1 MPPMSKAITPL
12 ASTRPITSGLIR
24 QTTISTRD
32 NSATRPRPTRASES
46 NQTSVSVLPRAEHS
60 DQMSPHGAW
69 LSGSVKAIRT
79 DSQWPY
85 GFITPL
91 HPLPQDFSS
100 GDVYFKVDWADYEVQ
115 VGDQVFFILK
125 PNKKEKPAAAN
136 VCQSIDG
143 APNVRRQPGDRQR
156 RNSSES
162 SNRRR
167 RSGSR
172 VAARLQDLAPVEFN
186 EGNGP
191 EIAVD
196 TREIGWKSSD
206 ENEGDSDRSE
216 NRGED
221 DVRRKRNRWNCEP
234 SSQMRGR
241 GRGGGRGANRWGVL
255 SGKITKVAG
264 LSGLIEIPSKEVNQ
278 DKGSRHFEFNNDDS
292 VFSGGLALEVG
303 DHVTFTR
310 HFRKKPLDEL
320 PLAQSLQLVK
330 CSRTERQIEEYLDC
344 LLSKLSRKQDSANR
358 EKIILA
364 VKCLPVWDCIG
375 NNCRISDKSIITL
388 NSVLVNMQENF
399 AIAENLSLV
408 LETLL
413 KTPLFTER
421 NSRYSRFIDAS
432 LRESSAK
439 RSREDL
445 YKVMLMMTKLVPS
458 KLKLI
463 VRTIEPFAFHE
474 FTSFLYKMLKQSAQ
488 SVSGDAEDC
497 SWEELPLVPTVKELL
512 AGSLVSGSG
521 LRPVVVKG
529 PYPSVEEYIDI
540 YFRLLRSDC
549 FAALSKGATDLLKG
563 TLDQR
568 DMNVYTQVK
577 MVGFQKAVH
586 GSGLPLGLA
595 LKPLRPV
602 ANWDQTSCL
611 MYGNLLCISVS
622 GTFRDPIWATV
633 SNREL
638 LSSQS
643 VVIVELCSESND
655 MTDSDAILSLY
666 LCDSRTVVI
675 ESPTY
680 YKAYQPVLKSLQ
692 STDAKELPFQEELVF
707 GRSGSS
713 PEFLQEDV
721 RFDASIVYPL
731 TALAVMDT
739 ETIDLHTF
747 LNYRAMYGSSLKSL
761 LDPSQEIAVKMCL
774 KNRIA
779 IVQGPPGT
787 GKTFLGIK
795 LMRILRSLSNP
806 IKTPILVLTY
816 KNHSLDE
823 FMKELVAIYPNEV
836 ARVGG
841 RSQDEALASCNLRE
855 LRKNLKMPQES
866 YKVVQEIRN
875 RIAESLQDIEDTF
888 QQLNAETYFHPDTLI
903 ELLSERQMRRFL
915 VGCPWAKCGAVKLTD
930 RSDEDG
936 FQMAAGKVSAKVVL
950 AKLKKCGELS
960 LGRILKGKE
969 NQLIDKAL
977 KHDIYELLKAAVR
990 QWVPSDS
997 VFSSLSA
1004 SFKSNIAVP
1013 DFPDSKESDKFSNPE
1028 VEGGEKD
1035 AEEIEKE
1042 RIAAA
1047 KHKVLPKDLLMKEF
1061 TTFEEIKP
1069 SGNKKLIR
1077 LTESAKEISK
1087 QMSPAALLAIDN
1099 LWQMDGVDRAKLI
1112 HCLLYQQY
1120 QEAGKN
1126 FENLLQEF
1134 QRLKREKEELE
1145 NHHRVTILR
1154 GKKIIGMTITGANIN
1169 HSFVAELKPE
1179 IVIVEEAAE
1188 VLEPQ
1193 IVALLGNWT
1202 KQLILIGDHQQ
1213 LRPSVET
1220 YLLRRDYHF
1229 DVSMMERLVN
1239 NDLPYSTLSMQNRM
1253 REEFADLLKDIY
1265 PKLKSNLAQVR
1276 GNFPAS
1282 CFGSSMFFWDHS
1294 DPETSSRSYVN
1305 DKEAERAINLAL
1317 FLILQGYKPAQIT
1330 ILSPYLGQVRLL
1342 RKLMKEAED
1351 KYPKYFQA
1359 DVKDEK
1365 ATKPE
1370 NLDKSTIVSNKSPI
1384 KAAED
1389 KDTKNTVSIHT
1400 VDLYQGD
1407 ENDFVIISL
1416 VRSNESGKIGF
1427 VGDLN
1432 RRCVAQS
1439 RSRCGLYFI
1448 GNKTCLTMK
1457 PNSVWCEVLR
1467 KLEDKGCVGTRFHIK
1482 CPTHPQSKVS
1492 AESAADIP
1500 LDKSF
1505 SFCRI
1510 PCTKLK
1516 DCRLHVCGKPCQPKH
1531 QHTNCKDPVQFT
1543 FNTCGHFGTK
1553 KCSEDENSKKCE
1565 KDILVGRNCGHSQSC
1580 KCYERMKV
1588 TRQSCEQIV
1597 SVKFPN
1603 CYHYWSCKCCE
1614 QGQVA
1619 SMRCEE
1625 KVVISLPK
1633 CGHSCIFKCH
1643 EREKAECN
1651 KPCERNLEC
1660 GHPCQ
1665 LKCAMKCDSKPCEV
1679 CLNIE
1684 KAKQQRMEAAKKA
1697 EILRETNREIANL
1710 SKTLDFISRCDLSR
1724 DGDTAARYLSLE
1736 DMVVKYIQPEHKWFP
1751 RVTRIEKVT
1760 NTALEKKWLLAKTQ
1774 LQDPSHVEL
1783 KFHGT
1788 NEEAVDSIVNYGF
1801 MIPVSGKQ
1809 MFGKGVY
1816 FATDSSKSAQKCYTK
1831 DSKMLLVCEVLLGKC
1846 LTVERS
1852 LPGMDINKLHVLG
1865 YDSLFAKRGTQQQGG
1880 VCNDEFVVYD
1890 PNQAIVRFIVH
1901 YEETDCSL
1909 STLATTLQ
1917 PKMGNL
1923 GAPTF
1928 TKYDLLPSKR
1938 GVKTDSE
1945 EFHFRLAESQF
1956 LRLMRRLN
1964 MTNGE
1969 VTSVEYYINPELER
1983 RFKIMQVAMK
1993 AKYPKGEESE
2003 VILAFHGTKLENID
2017 PIVKNNFDIQR
2028 LGASTGDKGYY
2039 GAGIYFSE
2047 FPSVSMGYGNI
2058 GKLLLC
2064 KVLPGKTYTC
2074 MHLMVG
2080 ASCMPGYDS
2089 HGFDRDHNGR
2099 YKELVIFN
2107 SDQIL
2112 PCYVINYTA

>member
-1 MPPMSKAITPL
+1 MS
-12 ASTRPITSGLIR
+12 
-24 QTTISTRD
+24 
-32 NSATRPRPTRASES
+32 
-46 NQTSVSVLPRAEHS
+46 H
-60 DQMSPHGAW
+60 HGAW
-69 LSGSVKAIRT
+69 LSGRVKTIKT
-79 DSQWPY
+79 EGY
-85 GFITPL
+85 GFITPRD
-91 HPLPQDFSS
+91 PLPQDFRP
-100 GDVYFKVDWADYEVQ
+100 GDVYFKVEWADYEVQ
-115 VGDQVFFILK
+115 VGDQVFFTLR
-125 PNKKEKPAAAN
+125 PNSKERPAAGD
-136 VCQSIDG
+136 VCESVNG
-143 APNVRRQPGDRQR
+143 VPSVRRQPGNRQR
-156 RNSSES
+156 RNSEPNS
-162 SNRRR
+162 RRK
-167 RSGSR
+167 RSRSR
-172 VAARLQDLAPVEFN
+172 VARLQDLAPVEFN

-191 EIAVD
+191 EIAAD
-196 TREIGWKSSD
+196 TRSVGWKSSD
-206 ENEGDSDRSE
+206 ESEGDSEHSE
-216 NRGED
+216 RDED
-221 DVRRKRNRWNCEP
+221 DGRKKRTRGSRVP
-234 SSQMRGR
+234 SSQAWCRGR
-241 GRGGGRGANRWGVL
+241 EGGRGANRRGVL
-255 SGKITKVAG
+255 SGKITKLTG
-264 LSGLIEIPSKEVNQ
+264 MSGLIEIPSKEVHPDRGQ
-278 DKGSRHFEFNNDDS
+278 RHFSFNIDDS
-292 VFSGGLALEVG
+292 IFAGGLELEVG

-310 HFRKKPLDEL
+310 YFQKRSPAEI
-320 PLAQSLQLVK
+320 PLAQNLQLVK
-330 CSRTERQIEEYLDC
+330 CSRDERQIEEYLDG
-344 LLSKLSRKQDSANR
+344 LASKLSRKHDSTNR

-375 NNCRISDKSIITL
+375 NICHLSDKSIIAL
-388 NSVLVNMQENF
+388 NSVLVSLQENF

-408 LETLL
+408 LEALL
-413 KTPLFTER
+413 RTPLFLER
-421 NSRYSRFIDAS
+421 NSRYSRFVDAS
-432 LRESSAK
+432 LRKSTKST
-439 RSREDL
+439 REDL
-445 YKVMLMMTKLVPS
+445 YKVMLMMAKLVPS

-463 VRTIEPFAFHE
+463 VRTIEPFACHE

-512 AGSLVSGSG
+512 AGSLVSESG
-521 LRPVVVKG
+521 LRPVVVQG

-549 FAALSKGATDLLKG
+549 FSALSKGATDLLKG

-611 MYGNLLCISVS
+611 MYGNLLCISVT
-622 GTFRDPIWATV
+622 GTFQDPIWATV

-638 LSSQS
+638 LSSQK
-643 VVIVELCSESND
+643 VVMVELCSESND
-655 MTDSDAILSLY
+655 MTDSEAILSLY
-666 LCDSRTVVI
+666 LCDSRTVMI

-692 STDAKELPFQEELVF
+692 STDPKELPFQEELIL
-707 GRSGSS
+707 GRSGGS
-713 PEFLQEDV
+713 PEFLREDV
-721 RFDASIVYPL
+721 RFDANVIYSR
-731 TALAVMDT
+731 TALSDT
-739 ETIDLHTF
+739 DTIDLKTF
-747 LNYRAMYGSSLKSL
+747 FDHRATYGSSLKSIFHRSTYGSSL
-761 LDPSQEIAVKMCL
+761 KSILDPSQEVAVKTCL

-806 IKTPILVLTY
+806 ISTPILVLTY

-841 RSQDEALASCNLRE
+841 RSQEEALASCNLRE
-855 LRKNLKMPQES
+855 LRKIAKMPQES

-875 RIAESLQDIEDTF
+875 AITETLQEIEDTF
-888 QQLNAETYFHPDTLI
+888 QQLNADTYFHPDTLI
-903 ELLSERQMRRFL
+903 ELLSESQMRRFL
-915 VGCPWAKCGAVKLTD
+915 MYCPWVKCGKVLLKD
-930 RSDEDG
+930 PSDEDG
-936 FQMAAGKVSAKVVL
+936 FQMASGRVSAKVVL

-960 LGRILKGKE
+960 LERILKGRD
-969 NQLIDKAL
+969 NHLVDKDL

-997 VFSSLSA
+997 VFSSLNA
-1004 SFKSNIAVP
+1004 SFKSNIAVSNLP
-1013 DFPDSKESDKFSNPE
+1013 DFKEPDKFSNPE
-1028 VEGGEKD
+1028 TEGGEKD

-1047 KHKVLPKDLLMKEF
+1047 RHKVLPKELLIKEF
-1061 TTFEEIKP
+1061 TKFEEIKL

-1120 QEAGKN
+1120 QEAGKD
-1126 FENLLQEF
+1126 FENLLQRF
-1134 QRLKREKEELE
+1134 QRLKKEKEELE

-1154 GKKIIGMTITGANIN
+1154 GKKIVGMTISGANIN
-1169 HSFVAELKPE
+1169 HNFVAELKPE

-1193 IVALLGNWT
+1193 IMALLGNWT
-1202 KQLILIGDHQQ
+1202 KHLILIGDHQQ

-1220 YLLRRDYHF
+1220 YLLCRDYHF

-1239 NDLPYSTLSMQNRM
+1239 NELPYSTLSLQNRM
-1253 REEFADLLKDIY
+1253 REEFAELLRDIY
-1265 PKLKSNLAQVR
+1265 PKLESNHVR
-1276 GNFPAS
+1276 VNGNVPAS

-1294 DPETSSRSYVN
+1294 DPETSSRSYLN
-1305 DKEAERAINLAL
+1305 EKEAERAINLAL
-1317 FLILQGYKPAQIT
+1317 FLIFQGYKPAQIT

-1342 RKLMKEAED
+1342 RKLMKKEEE
-1351 KYPKYFQA
+1351 KYPKYFQV

-1365 ATKPE
+1365 DAKSE
-1370 NLDKSTIVSNKSPI
+1370 NSDKSLVVGLSTKTPT
-1384 KAAED
+1384 KEAED
-1389 KDTKNTVSIHT
+1389 KSSDDKDVKNTVSIHT

-1448 GNKTCLTMK
+1448 GNKTCLTTK
-1457 PNSVWCEVLR
+1457 PSSVWCGLLK
-1467 KLEDKGCVGTRFHIK
+1467 KLEDKGCVGTRFPIQ

-1500 LDKSF
+1500 LGKSF

-1510 PCTKLK
+1510 PCNKLK
-1516 DCRLHVCGKPCQPKH
+1516 HCGLHYCGKPCQPKH
-1531 QHTNCKDPVQFT
+1531 GHMNCKEPVQFT
-1543 FNTCGHFGTK
+1543 FNTCKHIGTRQ
-1553 KCSEDENSKKCE
+1553 CSESEDSKKCE
-1565 KDILVGRNCGHSQSC
+1565 KDVVGKRNCGHSQRF

-1588 TRQSCEQIV
+1588 ANQGCEEIV

-1603 CYHYWSCKCCE
+1603 CDHYWRCKCCE
-1614 QGQVA
+1614 QGQIA
-1619 SMRCEE
+1619 SERCEE
-1625 KVVISLPK
+1625 KIAILLF
-1633 CGHSCIFKCH
+1633 CGHSNIFKCH
-1643 EREKAECN
+1643 EREKAEC
-1651 KPCERNLEC
+1651 KRSCEKRLEC
-1660 GHPCQ
+1660 GHLCR
-1665 LKCAMKCDSKPCEV
+1665 LKCAMKCDSKPCET
-1679 CLNIE
+1679 CLEIE
-1684 KAKQQRMEAAKKA
+1684 KATQQQMEAAKKA
-1697 EILRETNREIANL
+1697 QILQETNREIEKL
-1710 SKTLDFISRCDLSR
+1710 STTSDFIGRNNLSR
-1724 DGDTAARYLSLE
+1724 DGDTAAKYLSLE
-1736 DMVVKYIQPEHKWFP
+1736 DMVVKYIQPEHNWFP
-1751 RVTRIEKVT
+1751 RVTSIEKVT

-1788 NEEAVDSIVNYGF
+1788 NKEAVDNIVKSGFKMPMYGH
-1801 MIPVSGKQ
+1801 Q

-1816 FATDSSKSAQKCYTK
+1816 FATDSSKSALKRYTK
-1831 DSKMLLVCEVLLGKC
+1831 DSKMLLVCEVLLGRC
-1846 LTVERS
+1846 LTVESAQPHMNFNALRA
-1852 LPGMDINKLHVLG
+1852 MG
-1865 YDSLFAKRGTQQQGG
+1865 YDSLFAKRGTKQQGG

-1909 STLATTLQ
+1909 STLGTTLK
-1917 PKMGNL
+1917 PKVGAL
-1923 GAPTF
+1923 GVPTF
-1928 TKYDLLPSKR
+1928 TKYDLLPPKR
-1938 GVKTDSE
+1938 GVKNDSE

-1964 MTNGE
+1964 VTSGE

-1983 RFKIMQVAMK
+1983 RFKIAQDVMK
-1993 AKYPKGEESE
+1993 AKYPTGEESE
-2003 VILAFHGTKLENID
+2003 LILAFHGTKPENID
-2017 PIVKNNFDIQR
+2017 SIVKNNFDIKR
-2028 LGASTGDKGYY
+2028 LGASTGDKGYF

-2047 FPSVSMGYGNI
+2047 FPSTSMGYGGG

-2074 MHLMVG
+2074 MAMMIG
-2080 ASCMPGYDS
+2080 ARCMSGYDS
-2089 HGFDRDHNGR
+2089 HGFQRDHDGR

-2107 SDQIL
+2107 ADQIL
-2112 PCYVINYTA
+2112 PCYVINYTAR